1 MSEDRRYPLHWP
13 SGWTRTEPNRRQR
26 SKYKVSEEAA
36 KRDLIHSLKLLG
48 ASSVILSTNV
58 RLRND
63 GLPYASQSR
72 VEDPGV
78 AVYFVRK
85 GQDQVIACDKWDL
98 IGDNFR
104 GVGLAVESL
113 RQLERCGASEILDRA
128 FTGFAA
134 LPPGGGSPNWR
145 LELGIEVPWPLTA
158 DEVQAAFRE
167 VAKRAHPDKGGS
179 SEWFRRVVAA
189 RDAGL
194 AEANR

>member
-1 MSEDRRYPLHWP
+1 MIEDRRYPLHWP
-13 SGWTRTEPNRRQR
+13 AGWTRTEPHRRQR
-26 SKYKVSEEAA
+26 SRYKVSEEAA
-36 KRDLIHSLKLLG
+36 KRDLVHSLKLLG
-48 ASSVILSTNV
+48 ASSVILSTNL

-78 AVYFVRK
+78 AVYFTRK
-85 GQDQVIACDKWDL
+85 RQEQVIACDKWDL

-134 LPPGGGSPNWR
+134 LPETGSISNWR
-145 LELGIEVPWPLTA
+145 LELELT
-158 DEVQAAFRE
+158 DIHHITTDDVMVAFKAMAR
-167 VAKRAHPDKGGS
+167 RAHPDRGGTD
-179 SEWFRRVVAA
+179 EWFRRIVQA
-189 RDAGL
+189 RDAAL
-194 AEANR
+194 REVS